1 MDTRSTCV
9 NCILQDLFRDTLFDM
24 VEVALVEVAMVKVAM
39 IKVTVTM
46 V

>member
-1 MDTRSTCV
+1 MDTRSLCV
-9 NCILQDLFRDTLFDM
+9 NCILQDLFRDTLVDI
-24 VEVALVEVAMVKVAM
+24 VEVALVEVARVKVPM